1 MVYIHAVALDCAL
14 GARLRTFSR
23 ISGKMRPPDLRLT
36 VTGFF
41 QENRSLSVI

>member
-14 GARLRTFSR
+14 GARTFSR

>member
-1 MVYIHAVALDCAL
+1 MVYITLWRLTARL
-14 GARLRTFSR
+14 GPGLRTFSR